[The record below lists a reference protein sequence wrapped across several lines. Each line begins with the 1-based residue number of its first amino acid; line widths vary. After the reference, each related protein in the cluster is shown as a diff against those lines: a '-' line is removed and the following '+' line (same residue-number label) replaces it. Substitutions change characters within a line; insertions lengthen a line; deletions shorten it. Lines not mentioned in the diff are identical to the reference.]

1 MSRRNLNDADFGL
14 ISKVAVLS
22 AFSRDEIVSMTN
34 GAAVVIYNGRE
45 LLFSEGE
52 PAEQFFIVIKG
63 QVRLFRI
70 LGDGRVALF
79 HLVSAGESFA
89 EAVVLSG
96 QKYPVSAECD
106 PGSQIIAISRLQ
118 LVNRLRNDKAMIGR
132 MMQSLIER
140 ERFFYRELNDLRQRS
155 PLQRLAGFLLSQSD
169 DAEIVPKHV
178 IANRIGVTP
187 ETFSRALRKLE
198 DDGFIARDTR
208 MSILDVEGL
217 RQFSRR

>member
-1 MSRRNLNDADFGL
+1 MSRRNLNDADFSL
-14 ISKVAVLS
+14 MSKVAVLS

-45 LLFSEGE
+45 FLFSEGE

-70 LGDGRVALF
+70 LGDGRVTLF

-96 QKYPVSAECD
+96 QRYPVSAECD
-106 PGSQIIAISRLQ
+106 PGSEIIAISRMQ
-118 LVNRLRNDKAMIGR
+118 LVNRLRNDKEMIGR

-140 ERFFYRELNDLRQRS
+140 ERFSTGSSMICVSVAHRS
-155 PLQRLAGFLLSQSD
+155 
-169 DAEIVPKHV
+169 
-178 IANRIGVTP
+178 
-187 ETFSRALRKLE
+187 ALRAFCCRRLMMPKSSPS
-198 DDGFIARDTR
+198 
-208 MSILDVEGL
+208 MSSQTG
-217 RQFSRR
+217 SG